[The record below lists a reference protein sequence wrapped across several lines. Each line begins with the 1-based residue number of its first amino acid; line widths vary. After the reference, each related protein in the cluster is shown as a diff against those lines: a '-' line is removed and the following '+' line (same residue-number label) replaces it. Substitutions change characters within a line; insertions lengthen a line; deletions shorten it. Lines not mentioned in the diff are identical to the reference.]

1 MKIPVLILLAALFL
15 GSCKAKKAVETDSAA
30 DSLAMNLPKDLSKPM
45 NADLVFYEN
54 VLLPPQFEQVKISSK
69 LSVETDK
76 TYLPTLDAT
85 IYIENNQKVWMNLTA
100 FFINVARGIA
110 TPNGIKAFNR
120 ADKTYIDSDF
130 DYLNSL
136 LNTNFI
142 NYKSLEKLL
151 MGRTF
156 IRISSR
162 EFMLTKTTSGYK
174 MASVINQ
181 KMESNG
187 SVREYQVE
195 LHYANNYDL
204 IQVVMQDTQSADAL
218 EVRYDNWENFRN
230 YRLPKNVKIIIKGA
244 KSGQIMLENT
254 KFDDSKINTPFS
266 VPGSYKKIEI

>member
-1 MKIPVLILLAALFL
+1 MKIPVFILLSALFL
-15 GSCKAKKAVETDSAA
+15 GSCKAKKVVETSNAA
-30 DSLAMNLPKDLSKPM
+30 DSIAVNLPKDLSKPM
-45 NADLVFYEN
+45 NADLAFYEN
-54 VLLPPQFEQVKISSK
+54 VLLPPQFEQVKISGK
-69 LSVETDK
+69 LNVETDK

-110 TPNGIKAFNR
+110 TPDGIKAFNR
-120 ADKTYIDSDF
+120 ADRTYINSDF

-142 NYKSLEKLL
+142 NYKSLEKML

-174 MASVINQ
+174 MASVVNQ
-181 KMESNG
+181 KMEANG
-187 SVREYQVE
+187 SIREYKVD
-195 LHYANNYDL
+195 LYYTHNYDL
-204 IQVVMQDTQSADAL
+204 MQVMLQDVHSEDAL
-218 EVRYDNWENFRN
+218 EVSYSNWENFRN

-244 KSGQIMLENT
+244 NAGQIMLENT

>member
-1 MKIPVLILLAALFL
+1 MKIPVFILLSALFL
-15 GSCKAKKAVETDSAA
+15 GSCKAKKVVETSNAA
-30 DSLAMNLPKDLSKPM
+30 DSIAVNLPKDLSKPM
-45 NADLVFYEN
+45 NADLAFYEN
-54 VLLPPQFEQVKISSK
+54 VLLPPQFEQVKISGK
-69 LSVETDK
+69 LNVETDK

-110 TPNGIKAFNR
+110 TPDGIKAFNR
-120 ADKTYIDSDF
+120 ADRTYIDSDF
-130 DYLNSL
+130 EYLNSL

-142 NYKSLEKLL
+142 NYKSLEKML

-174 MASVINQ
+174 MASVVNQ
-181 KMESNG
+181 KMEANG
-187 SVREYQVE
+187 SIREYKVD
-195 LHYANNYDL
+195 LYYTHNYDL
-204 IQVVMQDTQSADAL
+204 MQVMLQDVHSEDAL
-218 EVRYDNWENFRN
+218 EVSYSNWENFRN

-244 KSGQIMLENT
+244 NAGQIMLENT
-254 KFDDSKINTPFS
+254 KFDDSKMNTPFS

>member
-1 MKIPVLILLAALFL
+1 MKIPLYILLSVLFL
-15 GSCKAKKAVETDSAA
+15 GACKAKKVVETSNTA
-30 DSLAMNLPKDLSKPM
+30 DSIAMNLPKDLSKPM
-45 NADLVFYEN
+45 NADLTFYEN
-54 VLLPPQFEQVKISSK
+54 VLLPPQFEQVKISAK
-69 LSVETDK
+69 LNVETDK

-110 TPNGIKAFNR
+110 TPDGIKAFNR
-120 ADKTYIDSDF
+120 ADRTYIDSDF

-142 NYKSLEKLL
+142 NYKSLEKML

-174 MASVINQ
+174 MASVVNQ
-181 KMESNG
+181 KMEANG
-187 SVREYQVE
+187 SLREYQVE
-195 LHYANNYDL
+195 LYYANNYDL
-204 IQVVMQDTQSADAL
+204 MQVILKDVHSDDAL
-218 EVRYDNWENFRN
+218 EVSYSNWENFRN

-244 KSGQIMLENT
+244 NAGQIMLENT
-254 KFDDSKINTPFS
+254 KFDDSKMNTPFS

>member
-1 MKIPVLILLAALFL
+1 MKIPVFILLSALFL
-15 GSCKAKKAVETDSAA
+15 GSCKAKKVVETSNAA
-30 DSLAMNLPKDLSKPM
+30 DSIAVNLPKDLSKPM
-45 NADLVFYEN
+45 NADLAFYEN
-54 VLLPPQFEQVKISSK
+54 VLLPPQFEQVKISGK
-69 LSVETDK
+69 LNVETDK

-110 TPNGIKAFNR
+110 TPDGIKAFNR
-120 ADKTYIDSDF
+120 ADRTYIDSDF

-142 NYKSLEKLL
+142 NYKSLEKML

-174 MASVINQ
+174 MASVVNQ
-181 KMESNG
+181 KMEANG
-187 SVREYQVE
+187 SIREYKVD
-195 LHYANNYDL
+195 LYYTHNYDL
-204 IQVVMQDTQSADAL
+204 MQVMLQDVHSEDAL
-218 EVRYDNWENFRN
+218 EVSYSNWENFRN

-244 KSGQIMLENT
+244 NAGQIMLENT
-254 KFDDSKINTPFS
+254 KFDDSKMNTPFS

>member
-1 MKIPVLILLAALFL
+1 FFEKILFFTKNHTKHFVWFGVNIVKSLPISLITTHNQMKIPVLILLAALFL

-110 TPNGIKAFNR
+110 TPDGIKAFNR

-181 KMESNG
+181 KMES
-187 SVREYQVE
+187 
-195 LHYANNYDL
+195 
-204 IQVVMQDTQSADAL
+204 
-218 EVRYDNWENFRN
+218 
-230 YRLPKNVKIIIKGA
+230 
-244 KSGQIMLENT
+244 
-254 KFDDSKINTPFS
+254 
-266 VPGSYKKIEI
+266 